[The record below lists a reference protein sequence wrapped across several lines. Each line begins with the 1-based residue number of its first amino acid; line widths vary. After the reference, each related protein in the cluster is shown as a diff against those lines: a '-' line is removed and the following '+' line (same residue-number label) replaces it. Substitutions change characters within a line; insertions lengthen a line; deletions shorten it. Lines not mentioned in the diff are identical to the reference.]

1 MEERGTVVGG
11 HGWGEGGRGQLVAP
25 ASASAMSL
33 LLSKPILQE
42 AGPAGMFSAGGMSK
56 IN

>member
-1 MEERGTVVGG
+1 MGGVV
-11 HGWGEGGRGQLVAP
+11 EGGGNTCLIHFLVAP

-42 AGPAGMFSAGGMSK
+42 AGPAGMFSAGGMSR